1 MLVVILP
8 IYRNYHSHILNDL
21 KSHLNMMMFKKIT
34 TKMRVNT
41 MFALFVLSNNI
52 MDQVY

>member
-8 IYRNYHSHILNDL
+8 IYRNYHSHDL